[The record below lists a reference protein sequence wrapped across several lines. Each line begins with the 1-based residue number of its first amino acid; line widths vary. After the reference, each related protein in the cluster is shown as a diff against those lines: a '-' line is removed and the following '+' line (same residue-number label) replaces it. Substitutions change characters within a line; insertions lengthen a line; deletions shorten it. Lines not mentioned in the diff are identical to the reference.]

1 MALLSTRSKLSI
13 TDDDVAADGDSC
25 AAMKVLRLKPSGMAT
40 ARPLPLLGLGKST
53 AQDPSPFL
61 SSDGK
66 ISATSATM
74 ESTLHRN
81 GKRTRTVTWSDEVT
95 YEALEV
101 NNDKRSKIAKVS
113 SSNTVAFPTAND
125 NSNNSSDEENVFTPS
140 GRTILPII
148 KSALRNNNSMNK
160 ALLPAAAAVTTIG
173 SSSSSMNTPKSE
185 IIQSTGTKKRSKR
198 QHWTE
203 SEDNQLRK
211 VVSEFTQTNKGIE
224 WVKIAEK
231 MGGDRSGKQCRGK
244 CTLILF
250 CSLLILR
257 VP

>member
-1 MALLSTRSKLSI
+1 MALLSTSRSKSSI
-13 TDDDVAADGDSC
+13 TDDDVAADGDNNSS

-53 AQDPSPFL
+53 AAQDPSPFL

-66 ISATSATM
+66 ISATSVTM

-95 YEALEV
+95 DETLEV

-113 SSNTVAFPTAND
+113 LSNTVAFPTTND
-125 NSNNSSDEENVFTPS
+125 NSNNNSSDEENIFTPS

-173 SSSSSMNTPKSE
+173 SESE

-198 QHWTE
+198 QRWTE

-211 VVSEFTQTNKGIE
+211 VISEFTFAQTNKGIE
-224 WVKIAEK
+224 WGEWVRIAEK

-244 CTLILF
+244 
-250 CSLLILR
+250 
-257 VP
+257 